1 MAGCR
6 FMYVCICN
14 AVTDRQIRA
23 AIADGARSMRDLRR
37 ELGVCGGCG
46 KCGPSAR
53 DLLAQSAPVERAPFP
68 VITVPEPAI

>member
-1 MAGCR
+1 
-6 FMYVCICN
+6 MYVCICN

-46 KCGPSAR
+46 KCGPTAR
-53 DLLAQSAPVERAPFP
+53 DLLAQAEAVAPRPSFP
-68 VITVPEPAI
+68 IITVPEPAV